1 MIRVECVEKHCTE
14 HCQNLRFQKRQW
26 KNVQVKDFG
35 EKGKGLIANED
46 IKAGDFVIEY
56 IGEIIDRD
64 EMDRRAEANDGKVT
78 HHYYFDLGRSQ
89 AVAGSEFID
98 AKNFGNVA
106 RFINHSCDPN
116 LQSQVWNVLA
126 EKCVG
131 FFALRDI
138 KNGEELSFDY
148 QFKVFNEKER
158 QKCLCGAEN
167 CRGWL
172 DGSLKKEPKK
182 KKKKFKKP
190 KKKKWIYEPME
201 IIENK
206 EERLLYNSFLLVQNV
221 FSSKKPS
228 ALKTDLQ
235 GLWGSKFCNF
245 LGLETADSEL
255 TAKKARWDL
264 RDHSPEK
271 LNSKKPEP
279 SQKHLANIRMQSF
292 QEEVSLSSIFENR
305 SPEPPGH
312 HDPIEDQARRL
323 TSAIAAAS
331 GPAPD
336 DIQPARINAKSPP
349 NAKAVIENSVF
360 LKMTKKDPEEDNVD
374 IVNKTEKPEKPVV
387 DLLASDEEPRK
398 VKAKPKAKAK
408 ARSKTKKRKKPK
420 KADAGPP
427 RKRRK
432 LDKEDK
438 NDYGESSGAKRR
450 KLNTKA
456 PEGGG
461 AYHSDSDSSDA
472 EFIQF
477 PKRNP
482 TPKPERKPPKTSV
495 ASVAEAIE
503 ERPPP
508 PPNIPVAK
516 PKPTREIESK
526 PQLKPRKLK
535 PEPIQIVIEKALP
548 DTSISPSSTF
558 WCFHCEREFVASKA
572 AIKQIEHDCFISPNS
587 KKSRLQ
593 RWRCHKAGDKMG
605 FMKKCKFTHVQ
616 SHFCIISIEDYRLLS
631 QPVKEQSKVV
641 QKDPLPPSAPISPK
655 SQHIITPEVKPIPK
669 PNDHNLTSET
679 HLKLLPCTASD
690 IVEEIRLLDDHK
702 SISSDWD
709 PELDCWSSDEQT
721 EEEQEKKEKEEEEME
736 VEKQITVLCYHGHK
750 DSRGRSIPIS
760 PPMIFSSIAN
770 ACQPASLS
778 DKDIQIDNIHEM
790 SGRISFEV
798 QVLNPEK
805 IALLKKLKL
814 IVRQFKCS
822 FKKEINV
829 VVPTS

>member
-1 MIRVECVEKHCTE
+1 
-14 HCQNLRFQKRQW
+14 
-26 KNVQVKDFG
+26 VQVKDFG
-35 EKGKGLIANED
+35 KKGQGLVANED

-148 QFKVFNEKER
+148 QFKVFNKKER
-158 QKCLCGAEN
+158 QRCLCGAEN

-172 DGSLKKEPKK
+172 DGSLKKESKK
-182 KKKKFKKP
+182 KKKVKKKSAS
-190 KKKKWIYEPME
+190 KKKKWVYKPME
-201 IIENK
+201 IMEDK

-221 FSSKKPS
+221 FSSEKPS
-228 ALKTDLQ
+228 ALQTDLR

-245 LGLETADSEL
+245 LGHEKGDSRL
-255 TAKKARWDL
+255 TGKKAREEL
-264 RDHSPEK
+264 RNHVPEK
-271 LNSKKPEP
+271 LNLKKLEP
-279 SQKHLANIRMQSF
+279 PHKHQWMQSF
-292 QEEVSLSSIFENR
+292 QEEVSLSSIFGNKA
-305 SPEPPGH
+305 PEPPGH

-323 TSAIAAAS
+323 TNAIAAAS

-374 IVNKTEKPEKPVV
+374 IVNKTEKPEKPAV

-398 VKAKPKAKAK
+398 PKAKPKAKSK
-408 ARSKTKKRKKPK
+408 ARNKTKKRKKPK

-432 LDKEDK
+432 LEKEGKD
-438 NDYGESSGAKRR
+438 DYGGHYSDSESSGAKRR
-450 KLNTKA
+450 KLNKKA
-456 PEGGG
+456 PEGG

-482 TPKPERKPPKTSV
+482 TPKPETKPPKTSV
-495 ASVAEAIE
+495 ASVAEVIE

-508 PPNIPVAK
+508 PPNIPPTK
-516 PKPTREIESK
+516 PKPTRQSEPK
-526 PQLKPRKLK
+526 PQIRQ

-558 WCFHCEREFVASKA
+558 WCFHCEREFIASKA

-631 QPVKEQSKVV
+631 KPATEQAKVV
-641 QKDPLPPSAPISPK
+641 EQDPPPPSSISPK
-655 SQHIITPEVKPIPK
+655 SQNIIPPEVKPIPTL
-669 PNDHNLTSET
+669 NDHNLTSES
-679 HLKLLPCTASD
+679 HLKLLPCMASD

-709 PELDCWSSDEQT
+709 PELDCWSSDDLA
-721 EEEQEKKEKEEEEME
+721 EEEQEKKKNQEEEQEKKKNQEEEME
-736 VEKQITVLCYHGHK
+736 IEKQITVLCYQGHK
-750 DSRGRSIPIS
+750 NQKGRSIPIS
-760 PPMIFSSIAN
+760 PPMIFSSIAK
-770 ACQPASLS
+770 ACKPASLS
-778 DKDIQIDNIHEM
+778 DKDIQVENVNEM

-798 QVLNPEK
+798 RILNPEK
-805 IALLKKLKL
+805 ETIIRKLKL
-814 IVRQFKCS
+814 NVRQFKCTI
-822 FKKEINV
+822 KKINV
-829 VVPTS
+829 GVPQQG